1 MVKAFRFAAVGAA
14 SGIAA
19 QSLAAPAKAGNGFAV
34 GAGLAGFGIGAILG
48 SAPAPREVY
57 VVLPPPPIYCGPV
70 PYGPPPLTPGW
81 YDYCRG
87 AIRASA
93 RKRVTPWLQ
102 MGRPISAARAYSLLR
117 DPGFGL

>member
-48 SAPAPREVY
+48 SALAPREVSAGG
-57 VVLPPPPIYCGPV
+57 V
-70 PYGPPPLTPGW
+70 
-81 YDYCRG
+81 CR
-87 AIRASA
+87 
-93 RKRVTPWLQ
+93 
-102 MGRPISAARAYSLLR
+102 SAAAAYLLR
-117 DPGFGL
+117 TCPLRTAAIDSGLV